1 MVKEEEEP
9 EQNRKET
16 EVDKKRRGAE
26 EAMTKSISKVDI
38 MDLPESPRYENY
50 MGIHTKPLTAGLPT
64 SRNKMYPSYLSTE
77 AIDNSKMKTMN
88 RGRIFN

>member
-9 EQNRKET
+9 EQNRNET
-16 EVDKKRRGAE
+16 EVNKKRGDAE
-26 EAMTKSISKVDI
+26 KAMAKSISKVDI

-64 SRNKMYPSYLSTE
+64 SRNKMQSNYLSTE
-77 AIDNSKMKTMN
+77 TIDNAKMKTMN
-88 RGRIFN
+88 RGRIPN